1 MKRFLTKYGIFAL
14 SLAAAITVILSLV
27 TYFSSNTGAL
37 TNVVNVVTTPFRAA
51 SAQVTNW
58 IDDKLRF
65 AAEYDALKEENYQL
79 KLQIA
84 EMEEQLRQAQADS
97 DENAILRQL
106 LGLQEQRRD
115 LTWASALIVQQDTSN
130 WASTLTLNIG
140 TDNHVSIGDCVINES
155 GYLVGSITDVG
166 TNWSSCTTLIDT
178 DASFGAKVFRTGDVA
193 VAQGEFALMGE
204 GKLKLDYL
212 SDYSALLAGDLI
224 VTSGLGDYYPAGLV
238 IGYVDEILTDAD
250 GVARYAILSPAAP
263 LAELKQVF
271 VVTDFT
277 IVP

>member
-1 MKRFLTKYGIFAL
+1 MKRFLTKYGILAL
-14 SLAAAITVILSLV
+14 SVATAIMVTLSLV
-27 TYFSSNTGAL
+27 TYFSSNTDAL
-37 TNVVNVVTTPFRAA
+37 TNVVNVVTSPFRTA
-51 SAQVTNW
+51 SAKVTNW

-65 AAEYDALKEENYQL
+65 AADYDALKEENHQL

-97 DENAILRQL
+97 SENAILREL

-115 LTWASALIVQQDTSN
+115 LTWASALIIQHNTSN

-140 TDNHVSIGDCVINES
+140 TDNDVSIGDCVINEA

-166 TNWSSCTTLIDT
+166 SNWSTCTTLIDT

-212 SDYSALLAGDLI
+212 SDYSTLLAGDLI
-224 VTSGLGDYYPAGLV
+224 VTSGLGDYYPSQLV
-238 IGYVDEILTDAD
+238 IGYVDEIKTDAD
-250 GVARYAILSPAAP
+250 GIAQYAILSPAAP
-263 LAELKQVF
+263 LEELTQVF